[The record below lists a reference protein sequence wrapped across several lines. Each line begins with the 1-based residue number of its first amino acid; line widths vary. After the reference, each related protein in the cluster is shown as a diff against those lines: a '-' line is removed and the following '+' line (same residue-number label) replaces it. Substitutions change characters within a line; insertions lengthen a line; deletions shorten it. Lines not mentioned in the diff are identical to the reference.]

1 MHYSQRNSVKI
12 QMGHFWW
19 FLNYFYLVFKKYN
32 YFRYT
37 DLSRIRVFPRLPY
50 MIRDQE
56 EVGTGQVR
64 VVMPKFFSTRVCFIC
79 HEKPQT
85 LPFQAI
91 CSSCMKE
98 PNLIVHTLADCIRKW
113 DSQLL
118 HLDSLCR
125 GCDVAFDSCRNLS
138 CPRMY
143 LRTEA
148 KSEADQ
154 IQMAFKIL
162 SDF

>member
-1 MHYSQRNSVKI
+1 MHYSQRNNV
-12 QMGHFWW
+12 
-19 FLNYFYLVFKKYN
+19 KKYN

-64 VVMPKFFSTRVCFIC
+64 VVMPKFFSTRLCFIC

-85 LPFQAI
+85 LPFQPI

-98 PNLIVHTLADCIRKW
+98 PDLIVHTLTDCIRRW

-154 IQMAFKIL
+154 IQTAFKIL

>member
-1 MHYSQRNSVKI
+1 MHFDSIYKLINT
-12 QMGHFWW
+12 
-19 FLNYFYLVFKKYN
+19 
-32 YFRYT
+32 FRYT
-37 DLSRIRVFPRLPY
+37 DLSRIRLFPRLPHVI
-50 MIRDQE
+50 MDQE
-56 EVGTGQVR
+56 VGQQG
-64 VVMPKFFSTRVCFIC
+64 VVMPKFFASRVCFIC
-79 HEKPQT
+79 HEKPDT
-85 LPFQAI
+85 LAFRPI
-91 CSSCMKE
+91 CPSCMDD
-98 PNLIVHTLADCIRKW
+98 PAVIIHTLTDCIRSW

-118 HLDSLCR
+118 HLDGLCR

-148 KSEADQ
+148 KHEADQ